1 MTDMAGGL
9 IRFDCKKF
17 SSPGTVS
24 RKHVNRV
31 KRHIDVLASGDK
43 SYDHEIVEGLWAEG
57 ITLHDVF
64 VHDGRVLIYAFDKL
78 SPASVYSKY
87 LRDYAFQYL
96 FLADKGKGQVA
107 ARYRDYPHAKPNFHT
122 ITQAHC
128 YGFLEQPLPQIAE
141 ILNGD
146 IQLFKNS
153 ISYFKQWKSKG
164 YNDLTY
170 FASSSKNGLQVVD
183 YLLRVSG
190 QETKLNSKALRRN
203 LCKKIF
209 PSNLKSSANHVA
221 ICDMFAPY
229 VGDASCL
236 ALVNCHRG
244 MQGEPLEPWG
254 KLAEKA
260 CAFICEM
267 LDYQKVEYAQAR
279 GFLGE
284 IGLGDEIPASFRRN
298 QLLVDFWI

>member
-1 MTDMAGGL
+1 MSGGS
-9 IRFDCKKF
+9 IRFYQKK
-17 SSPGTVS
+17 SSLPGTVS
-24 RKHVNRV
+24 RRHVNWV
-31 KRHIDVLASGDK
+31 KKHIDALADGDK
-43 SYDHEIVEGLWAEG
+43 SFDHENVEGLGAKG

-64 VHDGRVLIYAFDKL
+64 VHDGRVLIYAFEKL
-78 SPASVYSKY
+78 SPGSVFSKY

-107 ARYRDYPHAKPNFHT
+107 DRYREYPHTKPDFHAV
-122 ITQAHC
+122 TQAHC
-128 YGFLEQPLPQIAE
+128 YGFLEQPMPQIAE

-153 ISYFKQWKSKG
+153 LSYFKGWKAKG

-209 PSNLKSSANHVA
+209 PTCLKPSANHA
-221 ICDMFAPY
+221 EICDMFAPY
-229 VGDASCL
+229 VGDACCL
-236 ALVNCHRG
+236 ALVNCHKG

-267 LDYQKVEYAQAR
+267 LDYRKVEYAQAR

-284 IGLGDEIPASFRRN
+284 IGLGNVIPASFKRN
-298 QLLVDFWI
+298 QLSIDLGM